1 MAYVEPQ
8 AFEGK
13 DTELVFIAGRTSE
26 AKSVEALL
34 THGGIDYTLTPEP
47 FLHVGIF
54 LTSSELP
61 GVGFNVVSAQA
72 AHVRSLLTTRGF
84 QAGVVQGEE
93 A

>member
-1 MAYVEPQ
+1 MAYVEPD

-26 AKSVEALL
+26 AKSVEAVL
-34 THGGIDYTLTPEP
+34 TQEGIDYTLTPEP

-54 LTSSELP
+54 LNRSELP
-61 GVGFNVVSAQA
+61 GVGFNVVAAQA
-72 AHVRSLLTTRGF
+72 PHVRSLLTSRGF
-84 QAGVVQGEE
+84 QAGVVLGEE